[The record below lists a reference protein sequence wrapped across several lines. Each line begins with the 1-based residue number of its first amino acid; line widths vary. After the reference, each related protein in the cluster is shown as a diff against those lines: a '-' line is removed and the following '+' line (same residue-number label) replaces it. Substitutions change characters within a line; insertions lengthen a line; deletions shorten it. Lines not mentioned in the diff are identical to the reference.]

1 MCVFKELYPPKLRK
15 NKTKNIKCS
24 NVIYS
29 YIFHQYSLE
38 LCKIVLFFH
47 GKSESIGRTSN
58 TLFPGAG
65 GRLESKLQK
74 LI

>member
-1 MCVFKELYPPKLRK
+1 MCVFKELYPTKLRK
-15 NKTKNIKCS
+15 NKINSIKCS

-58 TLFPGAG
+58 TLFPW
-65 GRLESKLQK
+65 GRGVGV
-74 LI
+74 